1 MKNRKKQNEK
11 KQTLHQQIRKAIF
24 LFALVPLTLVAI
36 LSFYFLYQ
44 NRVGR
49 TVKDTK
55 EKLQAQV
62 EAMESEMSMIEL
74 MARSIWAD
82 TTFTTEVG
90 QAAIN
95 DKLGEYNK
103 YLFQERTLSTL
114 KIVTSISQV
123 QAARLHLEYQGLRE
137 YGRYLYSMDK
147 AKKSTWYSERNEIG
161 YSGKWYWNSLDE
173 QVRIGYSDYFSEK
186 NMASYVIPVKI
197 SNDLTGIFEIV
208 IPMRMLLSE
217 LYSNNKNSDVF
228 MMDANGVIYGL
239 DSNGKYAGITKNE
252 LEKIAKTES
261 FFEDDQDLYVC
272 KCIWN
277 GEPTLLTAE
286 RNPRTNV
293 YVMKILSMEK
303 QYQKMFIELFGLIV
317 LESVIVLVLY
327 LVISRIVGKLLRDFD
342 VFSSCIKEVE
352 KGNLNV
358 RIPVLSQ
365 LEVNDMA
372 IEYNKM
378 LCKVTELMDTAV
390 RREVMVKEAQIRS
403 LEKQINSHFLYNV
416 LDAIRMM
423 AEVKGIYNVSD
434 ALLALARMFRY
445 NLKVESHYVLLQ
457 EEITY
462 LENYLKLCNI
472 RYDYYI
478 TLSENITDEVRN
490 LKVPKIILQPIAENS
505 IVHGLDELA
514 EDTTIYLKVYQKENV
529 AYIEMTDMGKGM
541 DEAELQNVRGTVT
554 FGGGGEHSTNG
565 IGLHN
570 IHERIQLMYGSE
582 YGVEVYSKKQCYTKI
597 VLKIPVQK

>member
-49 TVKDTK
+49 TVQDTK
-55 EKLQAQV
+55 EELQAQV
-62 EAMESEMSMIEL
+62 EAMESEMSLIEL

-147 AKKSTWYSERNEIG
+147 AKKSAWYSERNEIG
-161 YSGKWYWNSLDE
+161 YSGKWYWNSLDK

-239 DSNGKYAGITKNE
+239 GSNGKYAGITKNE
-252 LEKIAKTES
+252 LEKIAKIES
-261 FFEDDQDLYVC
+261 FFEDDQDIYVC

-293 YVMKILSMEK
+293 YVMKILSMKK

-445 NLKVESHYVLLQ
+445 NLKVDSHYVLLQ

-514 EDTTIYLKVYQKENV
+514 EDTTIYLKVYQKEKV

-541 DEAELQNVRGTVT
+541 DEAELQNVRDTIT

-570 IHERIQLMYGSE
+570 INERIQLMYGSE
-582 YGVEVYSKKQCYTKI
+582 YGVEVYSKEQCYTKV

>member
-1 MKNRKKQNEK
+1 MKNGKKQNEK

-49 TVKDTK
+49 TVQDTK
-55 EKLQAQV
+55 EELQAQV

-95 DKLGEYNK
+95 DELGEYNK

-239 DSNGKYAGITKNE
+239 GSNGKYAGITKNE

-293 YVMKILSMEK
+293 YVMKILSMKK

-378 LCKVTELMDTAV
+378 LCKVTELMDTAI

-445 NLKVESHYVLLQ
+445 NLKVDSHYVLLQ
-457 EEITY
+457 EEIAY

-514 EDTTIYLKVYQKENV
+514 EDTTIYLKVYQKEKV

-541 DEAELQNVRGTVT
+541 DEAELQNVRDVVT

-582 YGVEVYSKKQCYTKI
+582 YGVEVYSKEQCYTKV

>member
-147 AKKSTWYSERNEIG
+147 AKKSAWYSERNEIG

-239 DSNGKYAGITKNE
+239 GSNGKYAGITKNE
-252 LEKIAKTES
+252 LEKIAKIES
-261 FFEDDQDLYVC
+261 FFEDDQDIYVC

-293 YVMKILSMEK
+293 YVMKILSMKK

-445 NLKVESHYVLLQ
+445 NLKVDSHYVLLQ

>member
-445 NLKVESHYVLLQ
+445 NLKVDSHYVLLQ
-457 EEITY
+457 EEIAY

-514 EDTTIYLKVYQKENV
+514 EDTTIYLKVYQKEKV

-541 DEAELQNVRGTVT
+541 DEAELQNVRDAIT

-582 YGVEVYSKKQCYTKI
+582 YGVEVYSKEQCYTKV

>member
-49 TVKDTK
+49 TVQDTK
-55 EKLQAQV
+55 EELQAQV

-74 MARSIWAD
+74 MTRSIWAD

-147 AKKSTWYSERNEIG
+147 AKKSAWYSERNEIG

-217 LYSNNKNSDVF
+217 LYSNDKNSDVF

-239 DSNGKYAGITKNE
+239 GSNGKYAGITKNE
-252 LEKIAKTES
+252 LEKIAKIES
-261 FFEDDQDLYVC
+261 FFEDDQDIYVC

-293 YVMKILSMEK
+293 YVMKILSMKK

-378 LCKVTELMDTAV
+378 LCKVTELMDTAI

-445 NLKVESHYVLLQ
+445 NLKVDSHYVLLQ
-457 EEITY
+457 EEIAY

-514 EDTTIYLKVYQKENV
+514 EDTTIYLKVYQKEKV

-541 DEAELQNVRGTVT
+541 DEAELQNVRDVVT

-582 YGVEVYSKKQCYTKI
+582 YGVEVYSKEQCYTKV

>member
-1 MKNRKKQNEK
+1 MKNGKKQNEK

-49 TVKDTK
+49 TVQDTK
-55 EKLQAQV
+55 EELQAQV

-95 DKLGEYNK
+95 DELGEYNK

-147 AKKSTWYSERNEIG
+147 AKKSAWYSERNEIG

-239 DSNGKYAGITKNE
+239 GSNGKYAGITKNE
-252 LEKIAKTES
+252 LEKIAKIES
-261 FFEDDQDLYVC
+261 FFEDDQDIYVC

-293 YVMKILSMEK
+293 YVMKILSMKK

-445 NLKVESHYVLLQ
+445 NLKVDSHYVLLQ

>member
-217 LYSNNKNSDVF
+217 LYSNNKNSNVF

-239 DSNGKYAGITKNE
+239 GSNGKYAGITKNE
-252 LEKIAKTES
+252 LEKIAKIES
-261 FFEDDQDLYVC
+261 FL
-272 KCIWN
+272 KMI
-277 GEPTLLTAE
+277 
-286 RNPRTNV
+286 RTYMCVNV
-293 YVMKILSMEK
+293 
-303 QYQKMFIELFGLIV
+303 FGMV
-317 LESVIVLVLY
+317 
-327 LVISRIVGKLLRDFD
+327 SRH
-342 VFSSCIKEVE
+342 C
-352 KGNLNV
+352 
-358 RIPVLSQ
+358 
-365 LEVNDMA
+365 
-372 IEYNKM
+372 
-378 LCKVTELMDTAV
+378 
-390 RREVMVKEAQIRS
+390 
-403 LEKQINSHFLYNV
+403 
-416 LDAIRMM
+416 
-423 AEVKGIYNVSD
+423 
-434 ALLALARMFRY
+434 
-445 NLKVESHYVLLQ
+445 
-457 EEITY
+457 
-462 LENYLKLCNI
+462 
-472 RYDYYI
+472 
-478 TLSENITDEVRN
+478 
-490 LKVPKIILQPIAENS
+490 
-505 IVHGLDELA
+505 
-514 EDTTIYLKVYQKENV
+514 
-529 AYIEMTDMGKGM
+529 
-541 DEAELQNVRGTVT
+541 
-554 FGGGGEHSTNG
+554 
-565 IGLHN
+565 
-570 IHERIQLMYGSE
+570 
-582 YGVEVYSKKQCYTKI
+582 
-597 VLKIPVQK
+597 

>member
-62 EAMESEMSMIEL
+62 EAMKSEMSMIEL

-445 NLKVESHYVLLQ
+445 NLKVDSHYVLLQ
-457 EEITY
+457 EEIAY

-514 EDTTIYLKVYQKENV
+514 EDTTIYLKVYQKEKV

-541 DEAELQNVRGTVT
+541 DEAELQNVRDAVT

-582 YGVEVYSKKQCYTKI
+582 YGVEVYSKEQCYTKV

>member
-49 TVKDTK
+49 TVQDTK
-55 EKLQAQV
+55 EELQAQV

-74 MARSIWAD
+74 MTRSIWAD

-147 AKKSTWYSERNEIG
+147 AKKSTWYSERNGIG

-217 LYSNNKNSDVF
+217 LYSNDKNSDVF

-239 DSNGKYAGITKNE
+239 GSNGKYAGITKNE
-252 LEKIAKTES
+252 LEKIAKIES
-261 FFEDDQDLYVC
+261 FFEDDQDIYVC

-293 YVMKILSMEK
+293 YVMKILSMKK

-378 LCKVTELMDTAV
+378 LCKVTELMDTAI

-445 NLKVESHYVLLQ
+445 NLKVDSHYVLLQ
-457 EEITY
+457 EEIAY

-514 EDTTIYLKVYQKENV
+514 EDTTIYLKVYQKEKV

-541 DEAELQNVRGTVT
+541 DEAELQNVRDVVT

-582 YGVEVYSKKQCYTKI
+582 YGVEVYSKEQCYTKV

>member
-49 TVKDTK
+49 TVQDTK
-55 EKLQAQV
+55 EELQAQV

-74 MARSIWAD
+74 MTRSIWAD

-147 AKKSTWYSERNEIG
+147 AKKSTWYSERNGIG

-217 LYSNNKNSDVF
+217 LYSNDKNSDVF

-239 DSNGKYAGITKNE
+239 GSNGKYAGITKNE
-252 LEKIAKTES
+252 LEKIAKIES
-261 FFEDDQDLYVC
+261 FFEDDQDIYVC

-293 YVMKILSMEK
+293 YVMKILSMKK

-378 LCKVTELMDTAV
+378 LCKVTELMDTAI

-445 NLKVESHYVLLQ
+445 NLKVDSHYVLLQ
-457 EEITY
+457 EEIAY

-541 DEAELQNVRGTVT
+541 DEAELQNVRDVVT

-582 YGVEVYSKKQCYTKI
+582 YGVEVYSKEQCYTKV

>member
-49 TVKDTK
+49 TVQDTK

-147 AKKSTWYSERNEIG
+147 AKKSTWYSERNGIG

-239 DSNGKYAGITKNE
+239 GSNGKYAGITKNE
-252 LEKIAKTES
+252 LEKIAKIES
-261 FFEDDQDLYVC
+261 FFEDDQDIYVC

-293 YVMKILSMEK
+293 YVMKILSMKK

-582 YGVEVYSKKQCYTKI
+582 YGVEVYSKEQCYTKV

>member
-49 TVKDTK
+49 TVQDTK

-147 AKKSTWYSERNEIG
+147 AKKSTWYSERNGIG

-239 DSNGKYAGITKNE
+239 GSNGKYAGITKNE
-252 LEKIAKTES
+252 LEKIAKIES
-261 FFEDDQDLYVC
+261 FFEDDQDIYVC

-293 YVMKILSMEK
+293 YVMKILSMKK

-342 VFSSCIKEVE
+342 VFSSCIKEV
-352 KGNLNV
+352 
-358 RIPVLSQ
+358 
-365 LEVNDMA
+365 
-372 IEYNKM
+372 M

-445 NLKVESHYVLLQ
+445 NLKVDSHYVLLQ

-529 AYIEMTDMGKGM
+529 AYIEMTDMGNGM

>member
-49 TVKDTK
+49 TVQDTK

-147 AKKSTWYSERNEIG
+147 AKKSTWYSERNGIG

-239 DSNGKYAGITKNE
+239 GSNGKYAGITKNE
-252 LEKIAKTES
+252 LEKIAKIES
-261 FFEDDQDLYVC
+261 FFEDDQDIYVC

-293 YVMKILSMEK
+293 YVMKILSMKK

-490 LKVPKIILQPIAENS
+490 LKVPQIILQPIAENS

>member
-49 TVKDTK
+49 TVQDTK

-147 AKKSTWYSERNEIG
+147 AKKSTWYSERNGIG

-239 DSNGKYAGITKNE
+239 GSNGKYAGITKNE
-252 LEKIAKTES
+252 LEKIAKIES
-261 FFEDDQDLYVC
+261 FFEDDQDIYVC

-293 YVMKILSMEK
+293 YVMKILSMKK

-327 LVISRIVGKLLRDFD
+327 LVISRILGKLLRDFD

-445 NLKVESHYVLLQ
+445 NLKVDSHYVLLQ

-541 DEAELQNVRGTVT
+541 DEAELQNVRGTVM

>member
-1 MKNRKKQNEK
+1 
-11 KQTLHQQIRKAIF
+11 
-24 LFALVPLTLVAI
+24 
-36 LSFYFLYQ
+36 
-44 NRVGR
+44 
-49 TVKDTK
+49 
-55 EKLQAQV
+55 
-62 EAMESEMSMIEL
+62 
-74 MARSIWAD
+74 
-82 TTFTTEVG
+82 
-90 QAAIN
+90 
-95 DKLGEYNK
+95 
-103 YLFQERTLSTL
+103 
-114 KIVTSISQV
+114 
-123 QAARLHLEYQGLRE
+123 
-137 YGRYLYSMDK
+137 
-147 AKKSTWYSERNEIG
+147 
-161 YSGKWYWNSLDE
+161 
-173 QVRIGYSDYFSEK
+173 
-186 NMASYVIPVKI
+186 
-197 SNDLTGIFEIV
+197 
-208 IPMRMLLSE
+208 
-217 LYSNNKNSDVF
+217 

-239 DSNGKYAGITKNE
+239 GSNGKYAGITKNE
-252 LEKIAKTES
+252 LEKIAKIES

-293 YVMKILSMEK
+293 YVMKILSMKK

-342 VFSSCIKEVE
+342 VFSSCIKKVE

-445 NLKVESHYVLLQ
+445 NLKVDSHYVLLQ

-514 EDTTIYLKVYQKENV
+514 ENTTIYLKVYQKENV
-529 AYIEMTDMGKGM
+529 VYIEMTDMGKGM
-541 DEAELQNVRGTVT
+541 DEAELQNVRDTVT

-570 IHERIQLMYGSE
+570 INERIQLMYGSE
-582 YGVEVYSKKQCYTKI
+582 YGVEVYSKEQCYTKV

>member
-1 MKNRKKQNEK
+1 MKNGKKQNEK

-49 TVKDTK
+49 TVQDTK
-55 EKLQAQV
+55 EELQAQV

-95 DKLGEYNK
+95 DELGEYNK

-147 AKKSTWYSERNEIG
+147 AKKSAWYSERNEIG

-239 DSNGKYAGITKNE
+239 DSNGKYADITQNE
-252 LEKIAKTES
+252 LKKIAKIES
-261 FFEDDQDLYVC
+261 FFEDDQDIYVC

-293 YVMKILSMEK
+293 YVMKILSMKK

-445 NLKVESHYVLLQ
+445 NLKVDSHYVLLQ

-514 EDTTIYLKVYQKENV
+514 EDTTIYLKVYQKEKV

>member
-49 TVKDTK
+49 TVQDTK

-147 AKKSTWYSERNEIG
+147 AKKSTWYSERNGIG

-239 DSNGKYAGITKNE
+239 GSNGKYAGITKNE
-252 LEKIAKTES
+252 LEKIAKIES
-261 FFEDDQDLYVC
+261 FFEDDQDIYVC

-293 YVMKILSMEK
+293 YVMKILSMKK

-445 NLKVESHYVLLQ
+445 NLKVDSHYVLLQ

-541 DEAELQNVRGTVT
+541 DEAELQNVRGTVM

>member
-1 MKNRKKQNEK
+1 MKKEKMKKEK

-24 LFALVPLTLVAI
+24 LFALVPLMLVAI
-36 LSFYFLYQ
+36 LLFYLLYQ
-44 NRVGR
+44 NRVGS
-49 TVKDTK
+49 VIQDT
-55 EKLQAQV
+55 EDELQAQV

-95 DKLGEYNK
+95 DKLGEYDK

-123 QAARLHLEYQGLRE
+123 QAARLHLEYPGLRE
-137 YGRYLYSMDK
+137 YRRYLYSMDK
-147 AKKSTWYSERNEIG
+147 AKKSAWYTERNEIG
-161 YSGKWYWNSLDE
+161 YSGKWYWNSLDK

-186 NMASYVIPVKI
+186 NMASYVVPVKI

-208 IPMRMLLSE
+208 IPMRMLVSE
-217 LYSNNKNSDVF
+217 LYMNNRNNDVF
-228 MMDANGVIYGL
+228 MMDKNGTLYGV
-239 DSNGKYAGITKNE
+239 SSTGKYADITQNE
-252 LEKIAKTES
+252 LEKIAKTAS
-261 FFEDDQDLYVC
+261 FFENDQEIYVC

-277 GEPTLLTAE
+277 GEPTLLTAVK
-286 RNPRTNV
+286 NPRTDV
-293 YVMKILSMEK
+293 YVMELLSMKK
-303 QYQKMFIELFGLIV
+303 QYQKMFIELFGLIL
-317 LESVIVLVLY
+317 LEALIVLVLY
-327 LVISRIVGKLLRDFD
+327 LVISRIVGRLLKDFD
-342 VFSSCIKEVE
+342 VFSNCIKEVE
-352 KGNLNV
+352 KGNLEV
-358 RIPVLSQ
+358 RIPTLNQV
-365 LEVNDMA
+365 EVNDMA

-416 LDAIRMM
+416 LESIRMM

-445 NLKVESHYVLLQ
+445 NLKVDSHYVLLH
-457 EEITY
+457 EEIAY

-478 TLSENITDEVRN
+478 TLSENITDECRN

-505 IVHGLDELA
+505 IIHGLDELA
-514 EDTTIYLKVYQKENV
+514 EDTTIYLKVYRKEMI

-541 DEAELQNVRGTVT
+541 NETELQNVRDTVL

-582 YGVEVYSKKQCYTKI
+582 YGVEVYSKEQCYTKV
-597 VLKIPVQK
+597 VLKIPAQK

>member
-1 MKNRKKQNEK
+1 MQNRKKQNEK
-11 KQTLHQQIRKAIF
+11 KQTLHQQVRKAIF
-24 LFALVPLTLVAI
+24 LFAVVPLTLVAI

-49 TVKDTK
+49 TVQDTK
-55 EKLQAQV
+55 EELQAQV

-95 DKLGEYNK
+95 DKLGEYDK

-114 KIVTSISQV
+114 KIVTSISHV

-137 YGRYLYSMDK
+137 YGRYLYSMGK
-147 AKKSTWYSERNEIG
+147 AKKSEWYSERNEIG
-161 YSGKWYWNSLDE
+161 YSGKWYWNSLDK

-228 MMDANGVIYGL
+228 MMDANGVMYGL
-239 DSNGKYAGITKNE
+239 GSNGKYAGITKNE
-252 LEKIAKTES
+252 LEKIAKIES

-286 RNPRTNV
+286 RNPRANV
-293 YVMKILSMEK
+293 YVMKILSMKK
-303 QYQKMFIELFGLIV
+303 QYQKMVIELFGLIV
-317 LESVIVLVLY
+317 LEFVIVLVLY
-327 LVISRIVGKLLRDFD
+327 LVISTIVGKLLRDFD

-445 NLKVESHYVLLQ
+445 NLKVDSHYVLLQ
-457 EEITY
+457 EEIAY

-514 EDTTIYLKVYQKENV
+514 ENTTIYLKVYQKENV

-541 DEAELQNVRGTVT
+541 DEAELQNVRDTVT

-570 IHERIQLMYGSE
+570 INERIQLMYGIE
-582 YGVEVYSKKQCYTKI
+582 YGVEVYSKEQCYTKV

>member
-1 MKNRKKQNEK
+1 MKNGKKQNEK

-49 TVKDTK
+49 TVQDTK
-55 EKLQAQV
+55 EELQAQV

-95 DKLGEYNK
+95 DELGEYNK

-147 AKKSTWYSERNEIG
+147 AKKSAWYSERNEIG

-239 DSNGKYAGITKNE
+239 DSNGKYADITQNE
-252 LEKIAKTES
+252 LEKIAKIES
-261 FFEDDQDLYVC
+261 FFEDDQDIYVC

-293 YVMKILSMEK
+293 YVMKLLSMKK
-303 QYQKMFIELFGLIV
+303 QYQKMFVELFGLIV

-416 LDAIRMM
+416 LDAIM
-423 AEVKGIYNVSD
+423 
-434 ALLALARMFRY
+434 ALARMFRY
-445 NLKVESHYVLLQ
+445 NLKVDSHYVLLQ
-457 EEITY
+457 EEIAY

-514 EDTTIYLKVYQKENV
+514 EDTTIYLKVYRKENV

-541 DEAELQNVRGTVT
+541 DEAELQNVRDTVT

-570 IHERIQLMYGSE
+570 IHERIQLMYGNE
-582 YGVEVYSKKQCYTKI
+582 YGVEVYSKEQCYTKV

>member
-49 TVKDTK
+49 TVQDTK
-55 EKLQAQV
+55 EELQAQV

-147 AKKSTWYSERNEIG
+147 AKKSTWYSERNGIG

-239 DSNGKYAGITKNE
+239 GSNGKYAGITKNE
-252 LEKIAKTES
+252 LEKIAKIES
-261 FFEDDQDLYVC
+261 FFEDDQDIYVC

-293 YVMKILSMEK
+293 YVMKILSMKK

-378 LCKVTELMDTAV
+378 LCKVTELMDTAI

-445 NLKVESHYVLLQ
+445 NLKVDSHYVLLQ
-457 EEITY
+457 EEIAY

-514 EDTTIYLKVYQKENV
+514 EDTTIYLKVYQKEKV

-541 DEAELQNVRGTVT
+541 DEAELQNVRDVVT

-582 YGVEVYSKKQCYTKI
+582 YGVEVYSKEQCYTKV

>member
-1 MKNRKKQNEK
+1 MQNRKKQNEK
-11 KQTLHQQIRKAIF
+11 KQTLHQQVRKAIF
-24 LFALVPLTLVAI
+24 LFAVVPLTLVAI

-49 TVKDTK
+49 TVQDTK
-55 EKLQAQV
+55 EELQAQV

-95 DKLGEYNK
+95 DKLGEYDK

-114 KIVTSISQV
+114 KIVTSISHV

-137 YGRYLYSMDK
+137 YGRYLYSMGK
-147 AKKSTWYSERNEIG
+147 AKKSAWYSERNEIG
-161 YSGKWYWNSLDE
+161 YSGKWYWNSLDK

-228 MMDANGVIYGL
+228 MMDANGVMYGL
-239 DSNGKYAGITKNE
+239 GSNGKYAGITKNE
-252 LEKIAKTES
+252 LEKIAKIES
-261 FFEDDQDLYVC
+261 FFEDDQDIYVC

-293 YVMKILSMEK
+293 YVMKILSMKK

-445 NLKVESHYVLLQ
+445 NLKVDSHYVLLQ
-457 EEITY
+457 EEIAY

-514 EDTTIYLKVYQKENV
+514 EDTTIYLKVYQKEKV

-541 DEAELQNVRGTVT
+541 DEAELQNVRDTVT

-570 IHERIQLMYGSE
+570 INERIQLMYGIE
-582 YGVEVYSKKQCYTKI
+582 YGVEVYSKEQCYTKV

>member
-49 TVKDTK
+49 TVQDTK
-55 EKLQAQV
+55 EELQAQV

-147 AKKSTWYSERNEIG
+147 AKKSVWYSERNEIG
-161 YSGKWYWNSLDE
+161 YSGKWYWNSLDK

-239 DSNGKYAGITKNE
+239 GSNGKYAGITKNE
-252 LEKIAKTES
+252 LEKIAKIES

-286 RNPRTNV
+286 RNLRTNV
-293 YVMKILSMEK
+293 YVMKILSMKK

-378 LCKVTELMDTAV
+378 LFKVTELMDTAV

-445 NLKVESHYVLLQ
+445 NLKVDSHYVLLQ
-457 EEITY
+457 EEIAY

-514 EDTTIYLKVYQKENV
+514 ENTTIYLKVYQKENV

-541 DEAELQNVRGTVT
+541 DEAELQKVRDTVT

-570 IHERIQLMYGSE
+570 INERIQLMYGSE
-582 YGVEVYSKKQCYTKI
+582 YGVEVYSKEQCYTKVI
-597 VLKIPVQK
+597 LKIPVQK

>member
-49 TVKDTK
+49 TVQDTK
-55 EKLQAQV
+55 EELQAQV
-62 EAMESEMSMIEL
+62 EAMESEMSLIEL

-147 AKKSTWYSERNEIG
+147 AKKSAWYSERNEIG
-161 YSGKWYWNSLDE
+161 YSGKWYWNSLDK

-239 DSNGKYAGITKNE
+239 GSNGKYAGITKNE
-252 LEKIAKTES
+252 LEKIAKIES

-445 NLKVESHYVLLQ
+445 NLKVDSHYVLLQ
-457 EEITY
+457 EEIAY
-462 LENYLKLCNI
+462 LENYLKLSNI

-541 DEAELQNVRGTVT
+541 DEAELQNVRDTVT

-582 YGVEVYSKKQCYTKI
+582 YGVEVYSKEQCYTKV

>member
-49 TVKDTK
+49 TVQDTK

-147 AKKSTWYSERNEIG
+147 AKKSTWYSERNGIG

-239 DSNGKYAGITKNE
+239 GSNGKYAGITKNE
-252 LEKIAKTES
+252 LEKIAKIES
-261 FFEDDQDLYVC
+261 FFEDDQDIYVC

-293 YVMKILSMEK
+293 YVMKILSMKK

-445 NLKVESHYVLLQ
+445 NLKVDRHYVLLQ

>member
-1 MKNRKKQNEK
+1 MKNGKKQNEK

-49 TVKDTK
+49 TVQDTK
-55 EKLQAQV
+55 EELQAQV

-95 DKLGEYNK
+95 DELGEYNK

-147 AKKSTWYSERNEIG
+147 AKKSAWYSERNEIG

-239 DSNGKYAGITKNE
+239 DSNGKYADITQNE
-252 LEKIAKTES
+252 LKKIAKIES
-261 FFEDDQDLYVC
+261 FFEDDQDIYVC

-293 YVMKILSMEK
+293 YVMKILSMKK

-445 NLKVESHYVLLQ
+445 NLKVDSHYVLLQ

>member
-49 TVKDTK
+49 TVQDTK
-55 EKLQAQV
+55 EELQAQV

-74 MARSIWAD
+74 MTRSIWAD

-147 AKKSTWYSERNEIG
+147 AKKSTWYSERNGIG

-239 DSNGKYAGITKNE
+239 GSNGKYAGITKNE
-252 LEKIAKTES
+252 LEKIAKIES
-261 FFEDDQDLYVC
+261 FFEDDQDIYVC

-293 YVMKILSMEK
+293 YVMKILSMKK

-445 NLKVESHYVLLQ
+445 NLKVDSHYVLLQ
-457 EEITY
+457 EEIAY

-478 TLSENITDEVRN
+478 TLSENITDECRN

-514 EDTTIYLKVYQKENV
+514 EDTTIYLKVYQKEKV

-582 YGVEVYSKKQCYTKI
+582 YGVEVYSKEQCYTKV